1 MGRNSAVANS
11 VSPTDTSHQAEEERS
26 VGDHVEEDGEIP
38 TDPGETHP
46 GMDPGGS

>member
-1 MGRNSAVANS
+1 MGRDSTMANG
-11 VSPTDTSHQAEEERS
+11 VSPTGAPYQVEEERS
-26 VGDHVEEDGEIP
+26 VGDHSEEDGKTP